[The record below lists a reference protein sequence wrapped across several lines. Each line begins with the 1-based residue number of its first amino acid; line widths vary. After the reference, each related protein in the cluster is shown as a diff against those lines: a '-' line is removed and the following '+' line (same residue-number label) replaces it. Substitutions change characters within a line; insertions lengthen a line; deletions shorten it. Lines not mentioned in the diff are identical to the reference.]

1 MCHYHENAG
10 GAEMSDIKTLGIML
24 DCSRNAVMKSEKVK
38 EFAKLISDM
47 GYNMLMLYTED
58 TYEVNDEP
66 FFGHL
71 RGRYSK
77 QELRDIDK
85 YCQSIGV
92 ELIPCI
98 QTLAHLSQLKQWE
111 RYVYMFDCNDI
122 LMAGQEEVYDLID
135 KMFQTLSECVTTRR
149 IHVGMDEAHFLG
161 RGQYQDKH
169 GYRDRIEILTEH
181 LARVKEIADKYGFQM
196 MIWSDMFIRLHNNG
210 EYYGKEIQIP
220 KKTIDMVP
228 EGVELVYW
236 DYYFKEKEH
245 YDSMFQT
252 HLEFDNPIHFAGGL
266 WTWTGYVPHMSRTW
280 ERLVPAMQSV
290 LEHSID
296 TVFFTMWGD
305 GGKDCSFYTQ
315 LPMIYAASRMA
326 QGEFDRGIISQEF
339 QKRYGYEF
347 DEFMNLELPNLI
359 EGEPDFEDNP
369 NKYLLFNDPFIG
381 KFDFRVRD
389 GLKEYY
395 QTVSETL
402 GKSING
408 RPYDYIFDMEKKLSE
423 VLMYKADFGVRMRT
437 AYQSD
442 DRTTLR
448 EIAECDIPILQH
460 RMEAFA
466 DSFREMWMTENKA
479 FGLEVQEMR
488 FGALIYR
495 LKTCQQRLLEYLNN
509 EIAVIEEL
517 EVKALN
523 PCKEFM
529 SHNDWSSTVT
539 ASVN

>member
-1 MCHYHENAG
+1 M
-10 GAEMSDIKTLGIML
+10 
-24 DCSRNAVMKSEKVK
+24 
-38 EFAKLISDM
+38 
-47 GYNMLMLYTED
+47 
-58 TYEVNDEP
+58 
-66 FFGHL
+66 
-71 RGRYSK
+71 
-77 QELRDIDK
+77 
-85 YCQSIGV
+85 
-92 ELIPCI
+92 
-98 QTLAHLSQLKQWE
+98 
-111 RYVYMFDCNDI
+111 
-122 LMAGQEEVYDLID
+122 
-135 KMFQTLSECVTTRR
+135 
-149 IHVGMDEAHFLG
+149 
-161 RGQYQDKH
+161 
-169 GYRDRIEILTEH
+169 
-181 LARVKEIADKYGFQM
+181 
-196 MIWSDMFIRLHNNG
+196 
-210 EYYGKEIQIP
+210 
-220 KKTIDMVP
+220 
-228 EGVELVYW
+228 ELVYW

-517 EVKALN
+517 EVEALN